1 MNTSSPAEGIHINE
15 PFSYIYLAIIKKL
28 GTLRMNI
35 TDGIPYE
42 PQLEKERYLL
52 VDENGE
58 ESIIAAEDYDEQVD
72 YDSVDICGHN
82 CAINVAKVRHEK
94 GRIHN
99 LLMAPDFP
107 YMLEYQEVK
116 KLLREMQERKA
127 RYSSQPNDL
136 FAEIFG

>member
-1 MNTSSPAEGIHINE
+1 MLYYPVRSGDRT
-15 PFSYIYLAIIKKL
+15 
-28 GTLRMNI
+28 RC
-35 TDGIPYE
+35 
-42 PQLEKERYLL
+42 QLSFGSTQL
-52 VDENGE
+52 
-58 ESIIAAEDYDEQVD
+58 AAEDYDEQVD
-72 YDSVDICGHN
+72 YDYIDICGHN